1 MEKIYR
7 PDELLFVI
15 CKDPEAGNPWDDI
28 DEDDLSIGDTVAF
41 TSKKYFE
48 EEGYQS
54 DDLGGHNMPQDI
66 LEKCGVCPCE
76 LMESVFEL
84 TESPDYVYKQLLKHG
99 FTENEKF
106 TELMKNI

>member
-1 MEKIYR
+1 
-7 PDELLFVI
+7 
-15 CKDPEAGNPWDDI
+15 
-28 DEDDLSIGDTVAF
+28 
-41 TSKKYFE
+41 
-48 EEGYQS
+48 
-54 DDLGGHNMPQDI
+54 MPQDI